1 MSPSLAAPMPAGSLD
16 EIPKISLRDFD
27 GRREEIKAALVD
39 AAENIGFFKLVD
51 HGISKERIKQVFDQ
65 SQRFFDLDMA
75 TKQKNPW
82 NGRNMGYENLAQIRP
97 STGYPD
103 PKESLQLSFSRLPDD
118 LAACW
123 PTERDLAGFRIE
135 LETFMNEVQ
144 AVSKDVLRVLAEGVG
159 LPTEELVE
167 GTVCPDASDKSDS
180 MSTLRLLKYHACEGI
195 DQGPNYY
202 RAGPHADFSVLT
214 LLFQRPA
221 PASEPQGGLEVCPGR
236 TLSTSYGYGD
246 RWVKAEIDD
255 GEIVCNIG
263 DQLMRWSDDRLKS
276 TFHRVTCPRPGDYQ
290 GPRYSMGFFNQARR
304 SAVIQGPKKVYP
316 KITGQ
321 EFISQAMK
329 RNYEAAL
336 TKSKLET
343 FAISDEVQAENE
355 KFQASG
361 DGLARVELVA

>member
-1 MSPSLAAPMPAGSLD
+1 MTAITITQAD
-16 EIPKISLRDFD
+16 EKIPKISLSDFET
-27 GRREEIKAALVD
+27 RREEIKSALID

-65 SQRFFDLDMA
+65 SQRFFDLEME
-75 TKQKNPW
+75 TKQKTPW
-82 NGRNMGYENLAQIRP
+82 NGRNMGFEHRAQIRP

-103 PKESLQLSFSRLPDD
+103 PKESLQLSFSRLPEDQ
-118 LAACW
+118 AACW
-123 PTERDLAGFRIE
+123 PKEQDLEGFREE
-135 LETFMNEVQ
+135 LEKFMKEVQ
-144 AVSKDVLRVLAEGVG
+144 EVSKKVLRVLAEGVG
-159 LPTEELVE
+159 LPTEELVN
-167 GTVCPDASDKSDS
+167 GTVCPEDSDKSDS
-180 MSTLRLLKYHACEGI
+180 MSTLRLLKYHACEGV
-195 DQGPNYY
+195 DQGPSYF

-214 LLFQRPA
+214 LLFQRPS

-236 TLSTSYGYGD
+236 ELSTSYGYGD
-246 RWVKAEIDD
+246 KWVKADIED

-276 TFHRVTCPRPGDYQ
+276 TFHRVTCPRPGEYQ
-290 GPRYSMGFFNQARR
+290 GARYSMGFFNQARR

-336 TKSKLET
+336 SKSKLET
-343 FAISDEVQAENE
+343 FSISEETQALNEN
-355 KFQASG
+355 FQASG
-361 DGLARVELVA
+361 DGLARVEIVA